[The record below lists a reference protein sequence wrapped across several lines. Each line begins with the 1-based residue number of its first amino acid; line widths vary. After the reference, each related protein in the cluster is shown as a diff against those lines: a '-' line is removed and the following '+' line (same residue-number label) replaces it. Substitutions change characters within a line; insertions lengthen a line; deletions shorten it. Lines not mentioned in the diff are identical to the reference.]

1 MGKEAAARITMR
13 TLEDLAALASTVP
26 PMAYDIGSFASLG
39 ILWRLIEVESASAPV
54 AADAHL
60 ARDSIL
66 AALADIRRDP
76 APGLQGRLGGANR
89 QASAAVRACLSRQW
103 QA

>member
-1 MGKEAAARITMR
+1 MR
-13 TLEDLAALASTVP
+13 SVEDLEALASTVP
-26 PMAYDIGSFASLG
+26 PMAYDIKNFATLG
-39 ILWRLIEVESASAPV
+39 ILWRLIDVESASAPV

-60 ARDSIL
+60 ARDTIL
-66 AALADIRRDP
+66 SALADIRRDP
-76 APGLQGRLGGANR
+76 TQGLQGRLMGTNR